1 MRAELLFDQLNILRD
16 QIQPVMSELQADGT
30 VKKRYDPDMCVDAV
44 LDLLIMAYMYGDF
57 DFNEQTNAA
66 QTVDVDTMY
75 VSIYRD
81 IAGENF
87 AERVRKYADE
97 GDIEGILRVAETETT
112 RDYNTGAND
121 AAVASG
127 LNLRKTWV
135 TMRDDR
141 VRDTHEPL
149 YGVTVGMDERFYAI
163 DGDSARFPGDFEKA
177 SNNCNCRCAIVY
189 SRA

>member
-1 MRAELLFDQLNILRD
+1 MRAELLFDQLNILRE

-66 QTVDVDTMY
+66 QTVDVDMMY
-75 VSIYRD
+75 ASIYRD

-135 TMRDDR
+135 TMLDER
-141 VRDTHEPL
+141 VRATHEPL

-163 DGDSARFPGDFEKA
+163 DGDSARFPGDFEKPE
-177 SNNCNCRCAIVY
+177 NNVNCRCAIVY